1 MTFLWPHMLALMGI
15 VPLVVLA
22 YVWFLRR
29 RKKQAV
35 RYASLSLIR
44 EAMGSGPGWRRHVP
58 PALFLLALSGM
69 LLAVARPAAVVT
81 LPSQYETIILSIDVS
96 GSMRATDILPSRLE
110 AAQAAA
116 RNFVAKQPGNAKVG
130 VVSFAGTASLV
141 QPPTLDKDEVI
152 AALDRFQLQPA
163 TAVGSGILVSL
174 KTIFPDMEIDLRSSN
189 PRGRTRS
196 SAADA
201 AHGTSLDQAQ
211 KPAAPEVKP
220 VPPGSYSSA
229 AIILLTDGQATTGPD
244 PLEAAKMAAERGVRV
259 YTVGIG
265 TANGEILAAEGWS
278 MRVRLDEESLKQ
290 IAKVTNAEYFYAGSA
305 NDLSRVYETLNS
317 RLVLERKPTEIT
329 ALVSALAAVL
339 ALLSAIL
346 SMAWFNRVL

>member
-1 MTFLWPHMLALMGI
+1 MTFLWPRMLALLGI
-15 VPLVVLA
+15 LPLVVFA

-29 RKKQAV
+29 RKKNAV
-35 RYASLSLIR
+35 RYASLSIIR
-44 EAMGSGPGWRRHVP
+44 EAIGNGPGWRRHVP
-58 PALFLLALSGM
+58 PALFLLALSAM

-81 LPSQYETIILSIDVS
+81 LPSQYETIILAIDVS
-96 GSMRATDILPSRLE
+96 GSMRATDIAPSRLE

-116 RNFVAKQPGNAKVG
+116 RNFVAKQPSNAKVG

-152 AALDRFQLQPA
+152 AALERFQLQPA

-189 PRGRTRS
+189 PRGRTHS

-201 AHGTSLDQAQ
+201 ARGTPLEQAQ
-211 KPAAPEVKP
+211 KPAAAETKP
-220 VPPGSYSSA
+220 VPPGSYTSA

-244 PLEAAKMAAERGVRV
+244 PLEAAKMAADRGVRV

-305 NDLSRVYETLNS
+305 VDLTRVYETLNS

-329 ALVSALAAVL
+329 ALVSAIAAVL
-339 ALLSAIL
+339 ALLSALL

>member
-1 MTFLWPHMLALMGI
+1 MTFLWPHMLALLGI

-44 EAMGSGPGWRRHVP
+44 EAMGSGPGLRRHVP
-58 PALFLLALSGM
+58 PALFLLALTGM

-81 LPSQYETIILSIDVS
+81 LPSQYETIILAIDVS

-189 PRGRTRS
+189 PRGRTHS

-201 AHGTSLDQAQ
+201 ARGASLDQAQ

-329 ALVSALAAVL
+329 ALVSAVAAVL